1 MARFNHLPNMMLSI
15 YNLLRINNKDRST
28 VTEEEVSS
36 KSQDRKMAD
45 RGGWE
50 TEPFRD
56 NTSGRILHFHCT
68 QNFYL
73 LTD

>member
-1 MARFNHLPNMMLSI
+1 MARFNPLPNMMLSI
-15 YNLLRINNKDRST
+15 YNVLRISNKSRGS

-56 NTSGRILHFHCT
+56 STSGRKLHCHCA
-68 QNFYL
+68 QIFFI
-73 LTD
+73 D